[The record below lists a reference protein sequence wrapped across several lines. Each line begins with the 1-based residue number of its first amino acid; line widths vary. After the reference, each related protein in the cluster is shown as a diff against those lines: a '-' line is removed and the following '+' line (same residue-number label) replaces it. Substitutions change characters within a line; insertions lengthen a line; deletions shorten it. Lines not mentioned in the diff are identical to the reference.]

1 VDDNHLNALGT
12 LVDPTRRR
20 VYEAVAG
27 ADGPLGRDDVAQ
39 ALAIGRTLAAFHL
52 DKLAEAGLLEFA
64 FARPDGRSGPGAG
77 RPAKL
82 YRTAARD
89 VAVQVPPRNY
99 PDLSVMLAEALDR
112 SGRDEIAYEVARAA
126 GAAAGRVG
134 TEPVEALAERGYA
147 PVDRDGTIV
156 LRNCPFHAVAHE
168 FPPLICGMNLALV
181 RGMAEA
187 GGWACTPELDPQTGR
202 CCVTLRPSKNNH

>member
-27 ADGPLGRDDVAQ
+27 ADGPLSRDEVAQ

-52 DKLAEAGLLEFA
+52 DKLAEAGLLEFT
-64 FARPDGRSGPGAG
+64 FARPEGRSGPGAG

-82 YRTAARD
+82 YRTGAGD
-89 VAVQVPPRNY
+89 VAVHVPPRNY
-99 PDLSVMLAEALDR
+99 PDLAVILAEAVER
-112 SGRDEIAYEVARAA
+112 SGRDELAYEVARAA
-126 GAAAGRVG
+126 GATSGRVG
-134 TEPVEALAERGYA
+134 SEPVEALAERGYA

-156 LRNCPFHAVAHE
+156 LRNCPFHVVAHE

-181 RGMAEA
+181 QGMAEA
-187 GGWACTPELDPQTGR
+187 GGWTCAPTLDPAPGR
-202 CCVTLRPSKNNH
+202 CCVTLESSKIN